1 MKRTYGS
8 VGVLGVLLVVAGCA
22 QTVTVNV
29 SGTSKSSDPIPQHV
43 TYTVIPTK
51 EVDKDSV
58 FPDYAKL
65 VSNKMDARGYK
76 KTTDK
81 TAQLGVYLAYAST
94 AATTTTTAVGA
105 PVPPMNVGGGMG
117 PSGSGGGG
125 SYGMAASTPSE
136 STSMRHY
143 KNQLV
148 IVVLDLQK
156 SRETG
161 ATVELWRGETMNT
174 SSSNDLAQLAP
185 LMVDAAFRHFGE
197 TTASSVSHQFTDE
210 ESKKIRESQ

>member
-8 VGVLGVLLVVAGCA
+8 VGVFLLVCTGCA
-22 QTVTVNV
+22 QTVTINV

-43 TYTVIPTK
+43 TYTVMPTN
-51 EVDKDSV
+51 EVEKDSA
-58 FPDYAKL
+58 FPDYAKF

-94 AATTTTTAVGA
+94 AAATTTTTAVGA
-105 PVPPMNVGGGMG
+105 PMPPMNVGGGMG

-197 TTASSVSHQFTDE
+197 TTSSSVSHQFTDE
-210 ESKKIRESQ
+210 DNKKLRESQ

>member
-1 MKRTYGS
+1 MKILPGH
-8 VGVLGVLLVVAGCA
+8 VAICAVLLICAGCA

-29 SGTSKSSDPIPQHV
+29 SGTSKSSDPMPQRV
-43 TYTVIPTK
+43 TYTVMPTN
-51 EVDKDSV
+51 EVEKDAA
-58 FPDYAKL
+58 FPEYAKL
-65 VSNKMDARGYK
+65 VAQKMDARGYK

-94 AATTTTTAVGA
+94 AATTTTTTVGA
-105 PVPPMNVGGGMG
+105 PIPPMNSGGGMG

-125 SYGMAASTPSE
+125 SYGMATSTPSE

-161 ATVELWRGETMNT
+161 AAVELWRGETMNT
-174 SSSNDLAQLAP
+174 SSSSDLPQLAP
-185 LMVDAAFRHFGE
+185 LMVDAAFQHFGE
-197 TTASSVSHQFTDE
+197 TTSSSVSHQFTDE
-210 ESKKIRESQ
+210 DSKKIRESQ

>member
-1 MKRTYGS
+1 MIRTCGS
-8 VGVLGVLLVVAGCA
+8 IGVLGVLLLCTGCA

-43 TYTVIPTK
+43 TYTVMPTN
-51 EVDKDSV
+51 EVEKDAA
-58 FPDYAKL
+58 FPEYAK
-65 VSNKMDARGYK
+65 VVAQKMDARGYK
-76 KTTDK
+76 RTTDK

-105 PVPPMNVGGGMG
+105 PMPSMNAGGGMG

-148 IVVLDLQK
+148 IVVVDLQK

-161 ATVELWRGETMNT
+161 AAVELWRGETMNT
-174 SSSNDLAQLAP
+174 SSSDDLAPLAP

-197 TTASSVSHQFTDE
+197 TTSSSVSHQFTDE